1 MAESPYIRNVT
12 AADFAAVVLDG
23 SRQVPVLVDFWASW
37 CAPCKMLMPVLQKL
51 ADDYEGTF
59 LVAKVDTDKERE
71 LAMEYGIRSLP
82 TLKLFH
88 NGTVVDEV
96 MGAQPE
102 SVLREII
109 DRHVERESDQAVEAA
124 LAAREAGNVEG
135 ALQSLRDIAENDPEN
150 SRATIELT
158 QILIAE
164 ERIEEAEQALRTIPT
179 HLASEPAVGFLQ
191 TQIKFARV
199 AQQAPDER
207 TLRETIA
214 ADAGNSEA
222 RYQLGV
228 LLALQGHFE
237 AALEFLLELV
247 QRDRKFG
254 DDAGRKAMLDVFAL
268 MDGQDELVS
277 RFRGRMFA
285 ALH

>member
-12 AADFAAVVLDG
+12 AADFAAVVLEG

-51 ADDYEGTF
+51 ADEYEGKF
-59 LVAKVDTDKERE
+59 LVAKVDTDNERE

-124 LAAREAGNVEG
+124 LAAREAGDVEA
-135 ALQSLRDIAENDPEN
+135 ALQSLRDIAANDPEN
-150 SRATIELT
+150 SRATLEMA
-158 QILIAE
+158 QILINE
-164 ERIEEAEQALRTIPT
+164 ERMEEAEQALRTIPK
-179 HLASEPAVGFLQ
+179 HLASEPAVGLLQ
-191 TQIKFARV
+191 THIKFARV
-199 AQQAPDER
+199 AQKAPDER

-268 MDGQDELVS
+268 MDDQDELVS
-277 RFRGRMFA
+277 RYRGRMFA